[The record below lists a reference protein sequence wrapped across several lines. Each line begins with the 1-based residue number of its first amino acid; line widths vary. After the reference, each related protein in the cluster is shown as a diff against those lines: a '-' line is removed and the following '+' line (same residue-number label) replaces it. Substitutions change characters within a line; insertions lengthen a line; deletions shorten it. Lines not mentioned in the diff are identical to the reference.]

1 MAIVNTHYG
10 FCAKG
15 GAVPKFTYT
24 GEYNVR
30 EDGVVELLTSGTIT
44 FLSPA
49 VIDIFCVGG
58 GGRGGNPSQVNVGTA
73 FGGCGGAGG
82 YTATARKQA
91 VTGSY
96 NITIGNGSTK
106 SDIAGETTSFG
117 NILSAAGGASG
128 HVGVVSSISHQGVL
142 SGKNGGSGS
151 GGGVSGSS
159 NFGTGGSD
167 GGNGERG
174 NPDGVTGGIG
184 QGTTTREFGEATGKL
199 YAGGGAGGRTMPSQT
214 PIISKGGAD
223 GGGNGGFIDTSSSA
237 SGAVSQA
244 PTEGAANTGSGGG
257 GGAGYRSSSSK
268 SLYIQGANG
277 GSGIC
282 CFRAAK

>member
-15 GAVPKFTYT
+15 GAPNFTYT

-44 FLSPA
+44 FLNPA

-58 GGRGGNPSQVNVGTA
+58 GGRGGNPTAVNVGTA

-106 SDIAGETTSFG
+106 SNIAGETTSFDT
-117 NILSAAGGASG
+117 ILSAEGGASG
-128 HVGVVSSISHQGVL
+128 HAGGVSSISHQGVL

-151 GGGVSGSS
+151 GGGVSGNS
-159 NFGTGGSD
+159 NFGTGGSG
-167 GGNGERG
+167 GGNGEQG
-174 NPDGVTGGIG
+174 YPDGVTGGIG

-199 YAGGGAGGRTMPSQT
+199 YAGGGAGGRTMASQT
-214 PIISKGGAD
+214 IIVSMGGA
-223 GGGNGGFIDTSSSA
+223 GGGGDGGFIDTSSSA
-237 SGAVSQA
+237 SGALSQA
-244 PTEGAANTGSGGG
+244 PAAGMENTGGGGG

-282 CFRAAK
+282 CFRTAK